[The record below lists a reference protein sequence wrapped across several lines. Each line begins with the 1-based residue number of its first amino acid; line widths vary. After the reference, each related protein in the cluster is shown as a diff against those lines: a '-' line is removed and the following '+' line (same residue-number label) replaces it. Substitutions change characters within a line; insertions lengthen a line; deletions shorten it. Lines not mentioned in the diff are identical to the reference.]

1 MIHFLQFSDFS
12 VEVHTKLLARAAA
25 IKAEVANGERRWR
38 LAGRTL
44 LMLFEK
50 PSTRTRVSF
59 IAAMAQSG
67 GTAAELTPEAL
78 QIVRGE
84 TLADT
89 ARALSAYGDAF
100 LIRAKR
106 HATIEEFAA
115 HAACPVINGLS
126 DVAHPCQVLAD
137 IMTFYELRGELA
149 GKTIAWVGDCN
160 NVLRSWAQASALFGC
175 QLQIA
180 CPPAYR
186 CELPAPA
193 VFAESPQAAVAGA
206 ALVMTDVWVSMG
218 DSDEQQRRE
227 AFAGYAV
234 TPEVMAAAA
243 RDALFMHCL
252 PAHRGEEVA
261 AAVIDGAQSAVWR
274 QAENRLHVQKALL
287 MELFTVDS

>member
-1 MIHFLQFSDFS
+1 MAHFLNFSDFS
-12 VEVHTKLLARAAA
+12 ADVHAKLLARAAA
-25 IKAEVANGERRWR
+25 IKAEVAGGERRWR
-38 LAGRTL
+38 LAGHTL

-50 PSTRTRVSF
+50 PSTRTRASF

-67 GTAAELTPEAL
+67 GVAVELAPETL
-78 QIVRGE
+78 QTVRGE

-89 ARALSAYGDAF
+89 ARVLSAYGDAL

-106 HATIEEFAA
+106 HADIEEFAA
-115 HAACPVINGLS
+115 HATCPVINGLS

-137 IMTFYELRGELA
+137 VMTFYELRGELA

-175 QLQIA
+175 RLQVA

-186 CELPAPA
+186 CELPVPA
-193 VFAESPQAAVAGA
+193 VFVGSPHAAAAGA
-206 ALVMTDVWVSMG
+206 ALVITDVWISMG
-218 DSDEQQRRE
+218 DLDEQRRRE
-227 AFAGYAV
+227 AFVGYTV
-234 TPEVMAAAA
+234 TPEVMAAAQ

-274 QAENRLHVQKALL
+274 QAENRLHAQKALL
-287 MELFTVDS
+287 MELLAVDS